1 VFLVIL
7 GRLPLGFCQK
17 SVERLFVD
25 RPFVVNEFNLIVV
38 YAVGMKC
45 YRIREQNRVVFLMGS
60 QVEQIEKNYSSERCR
75 LSMDFQIVNQNH
87 LKLELLMDEEAYNIF
102 EMRWER
108 FHATDE
114 IFFDFVDFQ

>member
-1 VFLVIL
+1 VFLGIL
-7 GRLPLGFCQK
+7 GRLGRGFCQK

-25 RPFVVNEFNLIVV
+25 RPFVANELNLIVV
-38 YAVGMKC
+38 YAAGMKC
-45 YRIREQNRVVFLMGS
+45 YRIREQNRIVFLMGS
-60 QVEQIEKNYSSERCR
+60 QVEHIEKNYSPERRR
-75 LSMDFQIVNQNH
+75 LSMDFQLLKQNH
-87 LKLELLMDEEAYNIF
+87 LKLELLMDEEAFSLF